1 MLEIS
6 VVCKYGA
13 FSISSRG
20 EEQPSEGKEKSDMA
34 MTRKF
39 LKALGI
45 EEDKIEQIIEA
56 HDETVS
62 ALKADRDKFKAD
74 AEKLPE
80 VQRELDTAK
89 ATAKNSGDAAKI
101 QKDFD
106 DFKAEVQAKE
116 IRAKKETALRKV
128 AKDAGLTEAGITKAL
143 KYSDY
148 AAIELD
154 DKDEIKAA
162 NDLIK
167 SLKEEWS
174 EHLSHENTN
183 GANTP
188 TPPGGFGG
196 GSNGGNS
203 RAAALYNQHYA
214 ALYGQK
220 NTAGKE
226 DK

>member
-1 MLEIS
+1 MLEVS
-6 VVCKYGA
+6 VVCKIQRFFYKYHGRRTA
-13 FSISSRG
+13 LRRKG
-20 EEQPSEGKEKSDMA
+20 KSDMA

-89 ATAKNSGDAAKI
+89 AAAKNSGDAAKI

-106 DFKAEVQAKE
+106 NFKAEVQAKE

-128 AKDAGLTEAGITKAL
+128 AKDAGLSEAGITKAL
-143 KYSDY
+143 KYHDY
-148 AAIELD
+148 ATIELD
-154 DKDEIKAA
+154 DKGEIKAA

-167 SLKEEWS
+167 SLKEEWA

-183 GANTP
+183 GANTA

-196 GSNGGNS
+196 SNNGVNS
-203 RAAALYNQHYA
+203 RAATLYNQHYA

-226 DK
+226 EK